1 MSRIPQIDPQTA
13 TGRTEELLRS
23 VEQSLGAV
31 PNFIRVLANSPAA
44 LNGFLG
50 LFSVAHEG
58 TLDPLTRERIAL
70 AVAEQ
75 NACQYCVSAHTALGR
90 KAGLDNA
97 EMLANRKGTSSD
109 EKAAAALAFTQAL
122 VENTGDVTRA
132 ELDAVP
138 NFIRVLANSPAAL
151 NGFLGLFSVAHEGTL
166 DPLTRERIALAVA
179 EQNACQYCVSAHTAL
194 GRKAGLD
201 NAEMLANRKGT
212 SSDEKAAAALAFTQA
227 LVENTGD
234 VTRAELDAV
243 RAAGHDDEEV
253 VEIITHVALNL
264 FTNLIGKAAQVDI
277 DFPKIELRHAA

>member
-13 TGRTEELLRS
+13 TGRTGELLQS

-50 LFSVAHEG
+50 LFAVAHDG
-58 TLDPLTRERIAL
+58 ALDPLTRERIAL

-75 NACQYCVSAHTALGR
+75 NACQYCVSAHTSLGR

-97 EMLANRKGTSSD
+97 EMLANREGTSSD
-109 EKAAAALAFTQAL
+109 AKAAAALAFAQAL
-122 VENTGDVTRA
+122 VDNTGDVTRA
-132 ELDAVP
+132 ELDTV
-138 NFIRVLANSPAAL
+138 
-151 NGFLGLFSVAHEGTL
+151 
-166 DPLTRERIALAVA
+166 RE
-179 EQNACQYCVSAHTAL
+179 
-194 GRKAGLD
+194 
-201 NAEMLANRKGT
+201 
-212 SSDEKAAAALAFTQA
+212 
-227 LVENTGD
+227 
-234 VTRAELDAV
+234 
-243 RAAGHDDEEV
+243 AGHDDEEV